1 MKKLIGTTHKKPQIN
16 FFDYVELPGVIG
28 GMYGM
33 QQGTTGLS
41 KARAMENIYNLV
53 GDSTSASIV
62 ADRIRAERVANKNL
76 AQADNTR

>member
-1 MKKLIGTTHKKPQIN
+1 
-16 FFDYVELPGVIG
+16 
-28 GMYGM
+28 MYGM

-76 AQADNTR
+76 AQADNALDKMFGTDGDTRTIKILSEAGIDVDKKS